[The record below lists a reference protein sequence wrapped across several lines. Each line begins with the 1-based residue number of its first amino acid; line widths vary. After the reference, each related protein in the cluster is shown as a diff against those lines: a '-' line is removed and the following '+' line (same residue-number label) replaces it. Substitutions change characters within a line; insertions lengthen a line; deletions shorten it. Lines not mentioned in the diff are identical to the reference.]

1 VTQPSLFHQ
10 AVTLHRQGQTA
21 AAERLYRQIQSA
33 QPGDFQSRHML
44 AVLLYQQRHFA
55 EALAAA
61 EDALRQQAGAAET
74 HMLRGMILSDMGRP
88 QDALASFAK
97 VQALQPG
104 SADAW
109 YSSGQLLSALGRFG
123 EAADM
128 LAKALAIQPSAQG
141 WNAHGAAAQQ
151 ADRLADAVTSYEKA
165 IALDSTQPV
174 FHANRGR
181 ALQALKR
188 LDEAVAA
195 YGTALTLRP
204 ADTVSAYNRA
214 TALLNLK
221 RHADALAAADHV
233 LALAPN
239 HAEAWKIRASAAHNL
254 ARFDEA
260 LNGYDRVT
268 AMNPQDVEG
277 WLGRAQVLQI
287 THRFDEA
294 HAALDHIQQLQPDYI
309 SAIAIRAGLLCEQ
322 GRLGEG
328 FDAHR
333 RHADLLWGTKP
344 ARTRDDPPE
353 KKRHD
358 AEQDAWRRE
367 QGLVADDRYHILG
380 GERLAGPAV
389 NPANAQA
396 IAAQWKSST
405 PQIVVVDDLLTPE
418 ALAALRRFCLGSTI
432 WLRHYA
438 VGYLGAMTH
447 HGFACP
453 LLAQIAEEMQ
463 STFPDILADQGLTMA
478 WGFTY
483 DSRLGGIRIHADQAA
498 VNINFWLTPDEAN
511 NDPDH
516 GGLIIWDKCAPAYWD
531 IRKYNGDDDA
541 VRAFLKETGARPVT
555 VPYRANR
562 AVIFDSD
569 LFHETDA
576 IDFKDGFLNRRMN
589 VTMLFGRRT
598 FYGT

>member
-1 VTQPSLFHQ
+1 MLFHQ
-10 AVTLHRQGQTA
+10 AVTLHRQGQA
-21 AAERLYRQIQSA
+21 GAAEQLYRQILSA
-33 QPGDFQSRHML
+33 APDDFQSRHML
-44 AVLLYQQRHFA
+44 AVLLYQQRRLP
-55 EALAAA
+55 EALAVTD
-61 EDALRQQAGAAET
+61 EALRLQADSAET
-74 HMLRGMILSDMGRP
+74 HMLRGMILSDMGQP
-88 QDALASFAK
+88 DGALASFVK
-97 VQALQPG
+97 VQALQP
-104 SADAW
+104 SNPDAW
-109 YSSGQLLSALGRFG
+109 YNAGQILSARGRFG

-128 LAKALAIQPSAQG
+128 LAKALAIQPNARG
-141 WNAHGAAAQQ
+141 FNAHGAAAQQ
-151 ADRLADAVTSYEKA
+151 AGRAEEALTSYEKA
-165 IALDSTQPV
+165 AALDKTQPV

-195 YGTALTLRP
+195 YDTALTLRP
-204 ADTVSAYNRA
+204 TDIVSAYNRA

-221 RHADALAAADHV
+221 RQADALAAADRV
-233 LALAPN
+233 LALAPD
-239 HAEAWKIRASAAHNL
+239 HIEAWKIRASAAHNL
-254 ARFDEA
+254 SRFDDA
-260 LNGYDRVT
+260 LNGYDRVI
-268 AMNPQDVEG
+268 ALNPRDVEG

-287 THRFDEA
+287 THRFDDS
-294 HAALDHIQQLQPDYI
+294 HAALDRIQMLQPDYPP
-309 SAIAIRAGLLCEQ
+309 AIAIRGGLLCEQ
-322 GRLGEG
+322 GRLAEG
-328 FDAHR
+328 FVAHR
-333 RHADLLWGTKP
+333 RHADLLWGAKP
-344 ARTRDDPPE
+344 TRSANDPPE

-380 GERLAGPAV
+380 GERLTGPAV
-389 NPANAQA
+389 NPANAET

-438 VGYLGAMTH
+438 VGYLGSMMY

-463 STFPDILADQGLTMA
+463 AVFPDILADQGLTMA
-478 WGFTY
+478 WGFSY
-483 DSRLGGIRIHADQAA
+483 DSTLGGIRIHADQAA
-498 VNINFWLTPDEAN
+498 VNINFWLTPDDAN

-516 GGLIIWDKCAPAYWD
+516 GGLIIWDKCAPADWE

-541 VRAFLKETGARPVT
+541 VRAFLKETGAKPVT
-555 VPYRANR
+555 VPYRVNR

-569 LFHETDA
+569 LFHETDV